1 MTKSELCYKVAVQH
15 IPAQGYRMR
24 FEATP
29 SECKAIAERLG
40 LASLKAFEGQAQI
53 KHGEP
58 MTGKLSFK
66 ADVEQLSVVSLKPV
80 QSHIQDSVDILF
92 VEQEPEEPS
101 LQETAL
107 IENGYI
113 DLGELFIQYL
123 SLALPDYPRN
133 EGETF
138 ESAEDT
144 ASNPFAILKKL

>member
-1 MTKSELCYKVAVQH
+1 MQFK
-15 IPAQGYRMR
+15 
-24 FEATP
+24 ATP
-29 SECKAIAERLG
+29 AECTAIAKRLG
-40 LASLKAFEGQAQI
+40 LSVLKTFEGQAHI
-53 KHGEP
+53 KRGEP

-80 QSHIQDSVDILF
+80 QSHIQDTIELLF
-92 VEQEPEEPS
+92 VDKEPEEPS

-107 IENGYI
+107 IENGHI

-144 ASNPFAILKKL
+144 TSNPFAVLKKL